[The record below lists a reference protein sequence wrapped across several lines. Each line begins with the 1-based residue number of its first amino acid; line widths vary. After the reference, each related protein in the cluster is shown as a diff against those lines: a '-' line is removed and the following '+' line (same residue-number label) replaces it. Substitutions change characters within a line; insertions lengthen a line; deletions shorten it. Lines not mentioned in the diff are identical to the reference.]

1 MESATGSHEPAGRL
15 LVEIVEAVLAR
26 TGVGPVT
33 GGAWRLREGEF
44 WCHVSPPGE
53 ALRLQGWKLHVAATP
68 LAAPLVLARAAEV
81 LVRHGCR
88 FKFAG
93 TLGRVGDLVSR
104 RYERGGGGKF
114 LTAYPEGG
122 DARLRELA
130 AELHRA
136 TLGLPGPAILSDRPC
151 FPGSLVHY
159 RYGVFAGVP
168 ALGDD
173 GIRSAMLVAP
183 DGRLVPDRR
192 RAWFAPPEWAP
203 RDPFTRR
210 EPAAQGGRAAP
221 AEVLL
226 DGRFLVH
233 GVIRHAFGGGV
244 FRGVDERTGEPVII
258 KQARPHTAATLTGQD
273 ARDLRRHEAAMLEEF
288 AGSGFTPAPV
298 ALFEQQGDVFLVQE
312 AVDGM
317 TLRQWVAD
325 RLEFGGGERW
335 GIPVAEA
342 LRRARSLACLMRLVH
357 DQGWVLRDFNPN
369 NAMVTEDGD
378 VFLID
383 LETLARPGE
392 PAVRIHTPGYAAAEQ
407 VAAPRYGD
415 APGPAVDLYS
425 LGATF
430 FHLVTGVDPLLAA
443 DDPGIRGTAGRLAAW
458 LGRLAPGNEAAI
470 RLAPLIVALLDDDPG
485 RRPGLD
491 EVLDRLDRAARATAG
506 PGTDAPA
513 AGVIGLAVTGAD
525 PTPAAWSAAEPELK
539 ELMADGIDHLL
550 ATADPE
556 ADERLWPSG
565 PVGGATDAFNVQH
578 GAAGV
583 LGVLVRAYEA
593 GEHPAV
599 LEAVRT
605 TAGWI
610 ADRVG
615 REPRLLPGLYYGRS
629 GTAWALLEAA
639 QLLGDDSLL
648 EYAMELAA
656 RVPVRW
662 PSPDVCHGVAG
673 AGLTQ
678 LRFWEA
684 TGERRHL
691 DRAREAGAELAAM
704 AVRREGRV
712 VWPVPRAILSTPADV
727 VHYGFAHGVAG
738 VGAFLLALART
749 TGDSEPAELAVEGAR
764 TLLAVAEVADGAAYW
779 RSGEKG
785 GPRKT
790 HWCSGSSGIGTFL
803 LRAWQDS
810 GEEEFRTAAQRAAV
824 AVRRSRRHSGTAQCH
839 GLAGDGDFLL
849 DLADARAEPAYRS
862 WAVELATGLHARNVV
877 RDGRT
882 LVPDDTGT
890 QVWADYGTG
899 LSGVLAFLLR
909 SAHGGPRLWLPRSLT
924 APPAH
929 DSGTGT
935 VPARDTAQRG

>member
-1 MESATGSHEPAGRL
+1 MESARGIREPAERL

-33 GGAWRLREGEF
+33 GGPWRLREGEF

-53 ALRLQGWKLHVAATP
+53 AGRLQGWKLHVAATP
-68 LAAPLVLARAAEV
+68 LAAPLVLARAAEI

-93 TLGRVGDLVSR
+93 TIGRAGDLVSH
-104 RYERGGGGKF
+104 RYDRGGGGKF
-114 LTAYPEGG
+114 LTVYPELD
-122 DARLRELA
+122 DAWLRELA

-136 TLGLPGPAILSDRPC
+136 TLGLPGPGILSDRPC

-159 RYGVFAGVP
+159 RYGVFGGVP

-173 GIRSAMLVAP
+173 GIRGAMLVAP

-203 RDPFTRR
+203 RDPF
-210 EPAAQGGRAAP
+210 AQGGSAVAAGRAAP

-226 DGRFLVH
+226 DGRFLVR

-244 FRGVDERTGEPVII
+244 FRGVDESTGTPVII
-258 KQARPHTAATLTGQD
+258 KQARPHTAATLTGRD

-298 ALFEQQGDVFLVQE
+298 ALFEQQGDLFLVQE
-312 AVDGM
+312 AVDGV
-317 TLRQWVAD
+317 TLRQWVSD
-325 RLEFGGGERW
+325 RMRFGEDERW
-335 GIPVAEA
+335 GIPALTA

-357 DQGWVLRDFNPN
+357 DEGWVLRDFNPN
-369 NAMVTEDGD
+369 NVMVTEDGE
-378 VFLID
+378 VCLID
-383 LETLARPGE
+383 LEMLARPGE
-392 PAVRIHTPGYAAAEQ
+392 PAIRIHTPGYSAAEQ
-407 VAAPRYGD
+407 VNAPRH
-415 APGPAVDLYS
+415 GPAPRPAADLYS

-443 DDPGIRGTAGRLAAW
+443 DDPGIRGNVGRLAAW
-458 LGRLAPGNEAAI
+458 LGPLAHGNEAA
-470 RLAPLIVALLDDDPG
+470 RLLAPLIVALLDDDPA

-491 EVLDRLDRAARATAG
+491 EVLDRLAETARAIAEPSAAAT
-506 PGTDAPA
+506 A
-513 AGVIGLAVTGAD
+513 AGAIGLAVTEAD
-525 PTPAAWSAAEPELK
+525 PAPSAGTRGLAEPELK
-539 ELMADGIDHLL
+539 ELVADGIDHLL
-550 ATADPE
+550 ATADLQAP
-556 ADERLWPSG
+556 DRLWPSG

-599 LEAVRT
+599 LDAVRD
-605 TAGWI
+605 TATWI

-615 REPRLLPGLYYGRS
+615 REPRTLPGLHYGRS
-629 GTAWALLEAA
+629 GTAWALLDAA
-639 QLLGDDSLL
+639 QLLGDERLL
-648 EYAMELAA
+648 GHAMELAA

-662 PSPDVCHGVAG
+662 AAPDVCHGVAG

-684 TGERRHL
+684 TGERRFL
-691 DRAREAGAELAAM
+691 DRAEEAGAELAAM
-704 AVRREGRV
+704 ARRRDGRLL
-712 VWPVPRAILSTPADV
+712 WPVPRAILSTPADV

-738 VGAFLLALART
+738 IGAFLLALART
-749 TGDSEPAELAVEGAR
+749 TGDTAPADLAVEGAR

-779 RSGEKG
+779 RSGEQG

-790 HWCSGSSGIGTFL
+790 HWCSGSSGVGTFL
-803 LRAWQDS
+803 LRVWQET
-810 GEEEFRTAAQRAAV
+810 GEDAFLTAARRAAV
-824 AVRRSRRHSGTAQCH
+824 AVRRSRRHIGTSQCH
-839 GLAGDGDFLL
+839 GLAGDGEFLL
-849 DLADARAEPAYRS
+849 DLADACADPAYRG
-862 WAVELATGLHARNVV
+862 WAAELAAGLYARNVV

-899 LSGVLAFLLR
+899 LSGVIAFLLR
-909 SAHGGPRLWLPRSLT
+909 SACGGPRLWLPRSLT
-924 APPAH
+924 EP
-929 DSGTGT
+929 DT
-935 VPARDTAQRG
+935 VQRG

>member
-1 MESATGSHEPAGRL
+1 MESARGIREPAERL

-33 GGAWRLREGEF
+33 GGPWRLREGDF

-53 ALRLQGWKLHVAATP
+53 AGRPQGWKLHVAATP
-68 LAAPLVLARAAEV
+68 LAAPLVLARAAEI

-93 TLGRVGDLVSR
+93 TIGRAGDLVSH
-104 RYERGGGGKF
+104 RYDRGGGGKF
-114 LTAYPEGG
+114 LTAYPELD

-159 RYGVFAGVP
+159 RYGVFSGVP

-173 GIRSAMLVAP
+173 GIRAAMLVAP

-203 RDPFTRR
+203 RDPFAQGGSS
-210 EPAAQGGRAAP
+210 AAGGRAAP

-226 DGRFLVH
+226 DGRFLVR

-244 FRGVDERTGEPVII
+244 FRGVDESTGTPVII
-258 KQARPHTAATLTGQD
+258 KQARPHTAATLTGRD
-273 ARDLRRHEAAMLEEF
+273 ARDLRRHEAAMLEAF

-298 ALFEQQGDVFLVQE
+298 ALFEQQGDLFLVQE
-312 AVDGM
+312 AVDGV
-317 TLRQWVAD
+317 TLRQWALD
-325 RLEFGGGERW
+325 RTELGEQW
-335 GIPVAEA
+335 GVPAVDA

-357 DQGWVLRDFNPN
+357 DEGWVLRDFNPN
-369 NAMVTEDGD
+369 NVMVTDDGE
-378 VFLID
+378 VCLID
-383 LETLARPGE
+383 LEMLARPGE
-392 PAVRIHTPGYAAAEQ
+392 PAIRIHTPGYAAPEQ
-407 VAAPRYGD
+407 VNAPRYGP
-415 APGPAVDLYS
+415 APGSAADLYS

-443 DDPGIRGTAGRLAAW
+443 DDPGIRGNAGRLAAW
-458 LGRLAPGNEAAI
+458 LGRIAHGNEAA
-470 RLAPLIVALLDDDPG
+470 RLLAPLIVALLDDDPA

-491 EVLDRLDRAARATAG
+491 EVLDRLAETARATAG
-506 PGTDAPA
+506 PSAAATA
-513 AGVIGLAVTGAD
+513 AGVIGLAVTEAD
-525 PTPAAWSAAEPELK
+525 PAPAAGPRGLAEPELK
-539 ELMADGIDHLL
+539 ELVADGIDHLL

-556 ADERLWPSG
+556 AADRLWPSG
-565 PVGGATDAFNVQH
+565 PVGSATDAFNVQH

-583 LGVLVRAYEA
+583 LGVLVRAYEV

-599 LEAVRT
+599 LDAVRN
-605 TAGWI
+605 TATWI

-615 REPRLLPGLYYGRS
+615 REPRTLPGLYYGRS
-629 GTAWALLEAA
+629 GTAWALLDAA
-639 QLLGDDSLL
+639 QLLGDERLL
-648 EYAMELAA
+648 GHAMELAA

-662 PSPDVCHGVAG
+662 HGPDVCHGVAG

-684 TGERRHL
+684 TGERRYL
-691 DRAREAGAELAAM
+691 DRAEEAGAELAAM
-704 AVRREGRV
+704 ARRRDGRLL
-712 VWPVPRAILSTPADV
+712 WPVPRAILSTPADV

-738 VGAFLLALART
+738 IGAFLLALART
-749 TGDSEPAELAVEGAR
+749 TGDTAPADLAVEGAR

-779 RSGEKG
+779 RSGERG

-790 HWCSGSSGIGTFL
+790 HWCSGSSGVGTFL
-803 LRAWQDS
+803 LRVRRET
-810 GEEEFRTAAQRAAV
+810 GEDDFLVAARRAAV
-824 AVRRSRRHSGTAQCH
+824 AVRRSRRHIGTSQCH
-839 GLAGDGDFLL
+839 GLAGDGEFLL
-849 DLADARAEPAYRS
+849 DLADVCGEPAYRG
-862 WAVELATGLHARNVV
+862 WAAELAAGLYARNVV

-899 LSGVLAFLLR
+899 LSGVIAFLLR
-909 SAHGGPRLWLPRSLT
+909 SARGGPRLWLPRSLT
-924 APPAH
+924 DP
-929 DSGTGT
+929 DI
-935 VPARDTAQRG
+935 AQRG